1 MGCIIGENTNPQK
14 LELKNDINNK
24 NLHNNTLSTAKEN
37 SIPYTNSFENLN
49 LNNSNNA
56 FRNSLFSLNNHSN
69 NKINNTFHINNLKC
83 INNNNDNNENN
94 NNNINDNNNNDN
106 FENNKNNVNN
116 DNKENNDISDN
127 NNNSKDNIINK
138 VTLILKLSNDFE
150 KNYETIIIKE
160 NILTSKQSETKIIKE
175 NKTPIKF
182 SFGSGIINDN
192 DVSSSSFS
200 SSKSEIKDE
209 VDFAIYELN
218 IQPHQFDI
226 EFNDGKY
233 YMNDCYRENGMFLKI
248 NEKIKI
254 ESEIKY
260 TFLIYNNC
268 IVDFFIKNSSQSVII
283 DIKNIK
289 KKKFNYKK
297 KNIVTI
303 GKSNNN
309 DFILPFEEGI
319 SRVQLTFFYNDIE
332 EEFYVYDGFFEKEK
346 NIVKPSTNGI
356 WLSIF
361 SKIEIENDMI
371 FRIGKTF
378 IFCKLKGN
386 K

>member
-14 LELKNDINNK
+14 LELKNDIKNK

-37 SIPYTNSFENLN
+37 SIPYTNSFENFN

-69 NKINNTFHINNLKC
+69 NKINNTFHITNLKC

-94 NNNINDNNNNDN
+94 NINDNN
-106 FENNKNNVNN
+106 
-116 DNKENNDISDN
+116 N